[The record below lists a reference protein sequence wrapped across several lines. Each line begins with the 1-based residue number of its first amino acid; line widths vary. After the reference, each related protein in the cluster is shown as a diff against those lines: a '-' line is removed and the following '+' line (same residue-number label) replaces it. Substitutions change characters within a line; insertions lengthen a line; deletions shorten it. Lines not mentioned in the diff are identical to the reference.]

1 MFASQFWSQTSG
13 LTRQLSATIAK
24 APPSER
30 HAGARSVH
38 GRLVLQAGVEDLD
51 ISESCLRALVRN
63 NRIPHYRV
71 GKLIRFQPDVLHAWR
86 AAGGTGAEHR
96 APTIARVPAPV
107 AARPTGRR
115 TTLRRADLP
124 GLVAGSSAAWRSQA
138 HRSSA
143 AGR

>member
-1 MFASQFWSQTSG
+1 MADWCS
-13 LTRQLSATIAK
+13 K
-24 APPSER
+24 
-30 HAGARSVH
+30 
-38 GRLVLQAGVEDLD
+38 QACEDLD

-96 APTIARVPAPV
+96 APTIAQAPTPV
-107 AARPTGRR
+107 AARPKGRR
-115 TTLRRADLP
+115 TALRRTDVP
-124 GLVAGSSAAWRSQA
+124 GSVAGPSAAWRSQA
-138 HRSSA
+138 DRSGA